1 MSTTALAIQVLR
13 KAVRRT
19 EATLHRPRGAV
30 TQLLGVVAR
39 PSAGSL
45 GGVLRSFVLRQA
57 QLAGAQSVCGVTRCR
72 EWTAGG
78 GWSYTE
84 HVEKGSDRGL
94 RFHLNTGAQMRGLV
108 AGYRPDDASNE
119 GHGVLIEYCVGGAAD
134 EEEAAVVREAASYG
148 PLSLDGVKLVVAE
161 VVDGLSYGASNAHAA
176 MQTGFMELGLD
187 SVDVVQL
194 IDRLNDRLP
203 SCWLAPT
210 AVFAHPTPAALSA
223 HIFEQQI
230 QRRPK
235 PLPARLVEPSPPAT
249 QFGGGTA
256 DSCLGGDG
264 GVDDFRGVDSGSGIG
279 SGVGGGGVG
288 GSSSG
293 GGVGG
298 ADSGLGV
305 AGSVVGGSGKTEEG
319 GKGQERT
326 RNQDGK
332 RRQNPEGKPPSP
344 SKVHAEKRWSQN
356 AKVAAALEPKADLN
370 GLDDIVAVMASAA
383 RSGTEAPMQ
392 ALTSG
397 SVHP

>member
-1 MSTTALAIQVLR
+1 MLS
-13 KAVRRT
+13 
-19 EATLHRPRGAV
+19 EY
-30 TQLLGVVAR
+30 QLSPHAD
-39 PSAGSL
+39 
-45 GGVLRSFVLRQA
+45 GGD
-57 QLAGAQSVCGVTRCR
+57 G
-72 EWTAGG
+72 
-78 GWSYTE
+78 
-84 HVEKGSDRGL
+84 
-94 RFHLNTGAQMRGLV
+94 
-108 AGYRPDDASNE
+108 
-119 GHGVLIEYCVGGAAD
+119 VGG
-134 EEEAAVVREAASYG
+134 S
-148 PLSLDGVKLVVAE
+148 
-161 VVDGLSYGASNAHAA
+161 
-176 MQTGFMELGLD
+176 
-187 SVDVVQL
+187 
-194 IDRLNDRLP
+194 
-203 SCWLAPT
+203 
-210 AVFAHPTPAALSA
+210 
-223 HIFEQQI
+223 
-230 QRRPK
+230 
-235 PLPARLVEPSPPAT
+235 
-249 QFGGGTA
+249 GGGTA

-264 GVDDFRGVDSGSGIG
+264 GVDDVRGVGSGSGIG

-344 SKVHAEKRWSQN
+344 SKVHAEKRWRQN

-370 GLDDIVAVMASAA
+370 GLDDIVAVTASAA